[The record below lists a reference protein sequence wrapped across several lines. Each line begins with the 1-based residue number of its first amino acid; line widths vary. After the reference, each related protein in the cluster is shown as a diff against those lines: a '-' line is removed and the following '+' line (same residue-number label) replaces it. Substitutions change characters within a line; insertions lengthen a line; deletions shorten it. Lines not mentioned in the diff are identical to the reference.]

1 MSILSRFRSPDRPPA
16 GETSAAPPAPVE
28 LDAAEFLR
36 RRAPDDPVLDVRTR
50 AEFAHEHLEGA
61 SHVDILEGQ
70 FMERVEELGLDPAEP
85 VYLYCRSGNRSGHAA
100 RILRQNGYP
109 LAFNVGGLDDLAHE
123 GGPTRS

>member
-1 MSILSRFRSPDRPPA
+1 MSISSGFPSPDRSRVGQEP
-16 GETSAAPPAPVE
+16 AAPPAPVE
-28 LDAAEFLR
+28 LEAAEFLR

-50 AEFAHEHLEGA
+50 AEFADEHLEGA
-61 SHVDILEGQ
+61 SHVDILEDR

-109 LAFNVGGLDDLAHE
+109 SAFNVGGLDDLARA
-123 GGPTRS
+123 GAPTRS